1 MPKNV
6 LDFNAITSAA
16 TGGVGSA
23 VGGILGLATGTA
35 GQIID
40 GATAFLG
47 RSISL
52 RLISASKTDGLL
64 SLSLPIIQLIIL
76 PLLSIFK
83 RDIYIKNIY
92 AFKNP
97 PHVQFSMLAELTI
110 KRE

>member
-64 SLSLPIIQLIIL
+64 LPLSLPSIIQLIIL

-83 RDIYIKNIY
+83 RDIYIKNILPNSIY
-92 AFKNP
+92 K
-97 PHVQFSMLAELTI
+97 
-110 KRE
+110 